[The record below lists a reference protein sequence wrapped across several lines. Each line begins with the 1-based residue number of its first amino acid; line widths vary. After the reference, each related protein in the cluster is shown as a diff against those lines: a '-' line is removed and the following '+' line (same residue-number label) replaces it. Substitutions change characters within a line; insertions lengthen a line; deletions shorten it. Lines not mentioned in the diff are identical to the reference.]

1 MIQPRATHLLAVWL
15 TLLFASMGWEA
26 QAQRERSQNPKRQRQ
41 EQIKMQ
47 REREKKNESLFREG
61 RKAHWKAQDRST
73 RKRWRAQRRAA
84 KRMRRGGGPDS
95 WYKGMFKSGRPIPW
109 TRRAANKVGNL
120 FKGKRKRRSY

>member
-1 MIQPRATHLLAVWL
+1 
-15 TLLFASMGWEA
+15 MGWEA
-26 QAQRERSQNPKRQRQ
+26 QAQRERSQNPNRQRQ

-61 RKAHWKAQDRST
+61 RKAHWKSQDRST

-95 WYKGMFKSGRPIPW
+95 WYKGMFRSGRPIPW

-120 FKGKRKRRSY
+120 FKRNKKRRSY

>member
-1 MIQPRATHLLAVWL
+1 MIRSRGIYLLAAWL
-15 TLLFASMGWEA
+15 TLFFWGMASEA
-26 QAQRERSQNPKRQRQ
+26 FAQRERSQNPKRQRQ

-61 RKAHWKAQDRST
+61 RKAHWKSQDRST

-95 WYKGMFKSGRPIPW
+95 WYEGMFRSGKPIPW
-109 TRRAANKVGNL
+109 TRRAANKVGSL
-120 FKGKRKRRSY
+120 FKRKRQRRSY

>member
-1 MIQPRATHLLAVWL
+1 
-15 TLLFASMGWEA
+15 MGSEA
-26 QAQRERSQNPKRQRQ
+26 LAQRERSQNPNRQRQ

-61 RKAHWKAQDRST
+61 RKAHWKSQDRST

-95 WYKGMFKSGRPIPW
+95 WYKGMFRSGRPIPW

-120 FKGKRKRRSY
+120 FTRNKKRRSY